1 MPRINDSLN
10 VIRAKPLQKGNM
22 MSETVAEQSE
32 TVVPSV
38 EVDANGVPTSIT
50 DDFGRMGYAK
60 ALEQSTAL
68 KSLND
73 EIAALTGKTSAMK
86 DALKASFGSDSDS
99 TDEDK
104 KLAAVI
110 EELGTKLLKAEQ
122 IRDSKIDAKI
132 TETTAKGS
140 ETVAPK
146 ISQRDEIK
154 KAVNALRTILS
165 STYGEDALYGLPKV
179 SAGSTNAGAPSGQPR
194 LRGLNVTVNNVLA
207 TSKDKDGNEKSSLS
221 AGAKAAKVE
230 TTVLRDAFYSA
241 AGTKDANSFPESTD
255 FQIVGSDNVTYNVNV
270 SKQAE

>member
-1 MPRINDSLN
+1 
-10 VIRAKPLQKGNM
+10 
-22 MSETVAEQSE
+22 MSETTVDESATE
-32 TVVPSV
+32 THVPSV
-38 EVDANGVPTSIT
+38 EVDANGVPTVIS

-60 ALEQSTAL
+60 ALEQSTTLKAL
-68 KSLND
+68 SD

-110 EELGTKLLKAEQ
+110 EELGSKLLKAEQ
-122 IRDSKIDAKI
+122 MRDNKIDAKI
-132 TETTAKGS
+132 AETTAKGS

-146 ISQRDEIK
+146 ITQRDEIK

-165 STYGEDALYGLPKV
+165 STYGDDALFGLPKV
-179 SAGSTNAGAPSGQPR
+179 SAGSSNAGAPSGQPR
-194 LRGLNVTVNNVLA
+194 LRGLNVSVNGVIA
-207 TSKDKDGNEKSSLS
+207 TNKDKNGVEKSSLS
-221 AGAKAAKVE
+221 AGAKSAKVE
-230 TTVLRDAFYSA
+230 TTVLRDAFYAA

-255 FQIVGSDNVTYNVNV
+255 FDIVGSDNVTYKVNV